1 MSACRLPHKRA
12 TPGAAGNSGIRVQD
26 TPGIVVAN
34 GHSGSKK
41 QIAMDLILNSVR
53 NKLLLICGGGTM
65 LVLLAAGIGM
75 FLQAQTINRLG
86 AGELGALQELRVSLV
101 ESKAGY
107 FDQLLEW
114 KNTLLRITDS
124 AALDAHWSAFRR
136 QEAAVQQH
144 VGDLAGASTDPQ
156 VKALAARFLA
166 THKALGER
174 YQGALDDYRIDF
186 NIYDLEQ
193 NVRDSEKPAT
203 AVLDELLARMT
214 GTIAERASEIQAS
227 SRRTLAISVAVI
239 VVACGLALVL
249 FLWLVQQQIVRPA
262 RELETSLQS
271 LARGDFSNPI
281 LSHSRDEIGRIAT
294 SAETIRRDLGDLI
307 RRVTGSVAQVDAAA
321 GGLASE
327 TRKVTD
333 SAAQQS
339 EVAASTAATVEQVTV
354 SIQTI
359 SDNADRVSALSQAG
373 VAESKQAEQRL
384 ATLAA
389 SIEETA
395 LVMKAVTDTASSFIR
410 NSQEIRTMTRQVRE
424 IADQTNLLALNAAI
438 EAARAGEQGRG
449 FAVVADE
456 VRKLAERSG
465 QSASEIDAITAS
477 LSEQAQSLDHELGRG
492 LAALE
497 SSRASMAATSGA
509 VGAASKSDDRATSEV
524 EQINLAVH
532 EQSSASTQIARHVE
546 EIAQMVEASHA
557 ALGRMSETA
566 DALHQ
571 LADDLKSSIGGFR
584 L

>member
-1 MSACRLPHKRA
+1 
-12 TPGAAGNSGIRVQD
+12 
-26 TPGIVVAN
+26 
-34 GHSGSKK
+34 
-41 QIAMDLILNSVR
+41 MDLILNSVR

-124 AALDAHWSAFRR
+124 AALEAHWSAFRR

-174 YQGALDDYRIDF
+174 YQGALDDYRVDF

-227 SRRTLAISVAVI
+227 SQRTLAISVAVI
-239 VVACGLALVL
+239 VFACGLALVL
-249 FLWLVQQQIVRPA
+249 FLWMVQQQIVRPA

-321 GGLASE
+321 GGLANE

-333 SAAQQS
+333 SAAQPS
-339 EVAASTAATVEQVTV
+339 EVAASTASTAATVEQVTV
-354 SIQTI
+354 SIQTT
-359 SDNADRVSALSQAG
+359 SDNADRVSVLSQAG

-438 EAARAGEQGRG
+438 EAARGGEQGRG

-477 LSEQAQSLDHELGRG
+477 LSEQAQALDHELGRG

-497 SSRASMAATSGA
+497 SSRASMAASSGEVGA
-509 VGAASKSDDRATSEV
+509 VSKSVDRATSEV
-524 EQINLAVH
+524 EQISLPVH